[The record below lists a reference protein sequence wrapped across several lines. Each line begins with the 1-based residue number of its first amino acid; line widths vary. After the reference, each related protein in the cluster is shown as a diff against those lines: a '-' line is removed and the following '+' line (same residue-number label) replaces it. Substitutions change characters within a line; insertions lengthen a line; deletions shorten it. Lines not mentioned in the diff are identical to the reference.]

1 MLILARMDVNEIN
14 LIPNMIAND
23 TVSLIWIIDYLLDI
37 SIIWCCCCENSTLV
51 KLQTNIINDSST
63 TISRYVC
70 ELMTATLTN
79 TNMATHSLTGQNNI
93 IIVY

>member
-1 MLILARMDVNEIN
+1 MNSEN
-14 LIPNMIAND
+14 SSK
-23 TVSLIWIIDYLLDI
+23 VSSRVLIIDSLLDI
-37 SIIWCCCCENSTLV
+37 SNIWCCCCENSTLV
-51 KLQTNIINDSST
+51 KLQTNIINDNSPT
-63 TISRYVC
+63 LSRYVC